1 MFVLCRDEDWDIRPH
16 AMLEAAAPT
25 RQQFDEPST
34 SPVVVMR
41 NPIAGPLV
49 SSVTH
54 HAASANNH
62 LTATAAATTPQCPG
76 TLHALVHLVTKHLC
90 MPAMTQQLR

>member
-1 MFVLCRDEDWDIRPH
+1 
-16 AMLEAAAPT
+16 MLEAAAPT
-25 RQQFDEPST
+25 RQQFDEPAT

-54 HAASANNH
+54 LLWANS
-62 LTATAAATTPQCPG
+62 
-76 TLHALVHLVTKHLC
+76 
-90 MPAMTQQLR
+90 QQDN